1 MHTQHV
7 VAGAPRGV
15 TRTWVPS
22 LLRDPRARV
31 SRFLLQMPLYLYR
44 LQLGWLLGHE
54 FLVLTHVGR
63 HTGRIH
69 QTVLKVLRYDSST
82 RESIVA
88 SAWGERSDWYQNIQ
102 AHPAVA
108 VSTGGDQ
115 FIPRQ
120 RVVPPDEAFEVFRDW
135 VHRERWFAR
144 LMLGQIGR
152 CIDVPEPEL
161 RAVVLGFP
169 FIGLSPAIRR

>member
-7 VAGAPRGV
+7 VAGAPGGV
-15 TRTWVPS
+15 TRRWVPS

-108 VSTGGDQ
+108 VSTAGDQ
-115 FIPRQ
+115 FISRQ